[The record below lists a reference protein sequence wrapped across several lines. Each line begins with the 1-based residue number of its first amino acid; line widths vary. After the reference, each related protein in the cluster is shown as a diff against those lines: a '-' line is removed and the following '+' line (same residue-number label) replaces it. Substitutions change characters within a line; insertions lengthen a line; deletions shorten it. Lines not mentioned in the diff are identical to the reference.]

1 MRGNVAMGLNSRYID
16 EFFKLYKSKKR
27 RDSFNYY
34 LKESIDD
41 FLRNENKSNAFDVYV
56 NFFDSYKMV
65 LTGNK
70 NLIDLLDVLR
80 YYEENAAVLV
90 DKQRDHYV
98 HSVNVFLLGLSIYSQ
113 NNNFRD
119 TVEEDFN
126 KITEQNRIY
135 DTDIEKFLFE
145 WGIASLC
152 HDVGYP
158 MEITNNQI
166 KKFVDL
172 VSASDDK
179 SSSASPY
186 IGFNSFE
193 ALNSIHN
200 SSLIRPLDLLSYNIH
215 NRLGTDLTVTKEKL
229 YSFLSNMQKSGFVDH
244 GFYSAIILLKWYGYL
259 INEYYIDKD
268 DLDHPIVNCAGA
280 ILLHNY
286 YKNVLMKDP
295 FCLGSLSCEQHP
307 IAYLLILCDELQEWN
322 REAYGIEDKKK
333 VLADESRIEI
343 SKNYLKID
351 YLAPKGIMESNF
363 AIKKEQLL
371 SNILDL
377 NDVFVDGL
385 NVTCL
390 ASTDLFIEDIQRQDA
405 NIAPR
410 PLLENL
416 EKIAMAIHEDYLQ
429 KQRER
434 NPDAPSLPSWDKL
447 SQSLKYSNIRQA
459 RTITDKLKRLRYTTA
474 EASADLYDKTEI
486 KALSDSQVEY
496 LAKIEHDSWMNERIE
511 NGWTYSKEKDTDKK
525 ISPYIVPYD
534 DLSEEIK
541 ELDRDAVRNMIPLL
555 NGIGVRVFEI

>member
-1 MRGNVAMGLNSRYID
+1 MGLNSRYFD
-16 EFFKLYKSKKR
+16 DFFKLYKIKKGEGNY
-27 RDSFNYY
+27 NYY
-34 LKESIDD
+34 LKESIYN
-41 FLRNENKSNAFDVYV
+41 FIENENKSNAFDVYV
-56 NFFDSYKMV
+56 NYFDSYKISIA
-65 LTGNK
+65 GNK

-98 HSVNVFLLGLSIYSQ
+98 HSVNVFLLGLAIYSQ
-113 NNNFRD
+113 NKNFRD
-119 TVEEDFN
+119 IIENEFLKTP
-126 KITEQNRIY
+126 IINRIY
-135 DTDIEKFLFE
+135 DTDVEKFLFE

-172 VSASDDK
+172 VSFNDNK
-179 SSSASPY
+179 TNSAIPY
-186 IGFNSFE
+186 IGFNSFDV
-193 ALNSIHN
+193 LNSIQ
-200 SSLIRPLDLLSYNIH
+200 SSKDIRPLDLLSYNIH
-215 NRLGTDLTVTKEKL
+215 NRLGTNLISTKEKL
-229 YSFLSNMQKSGFVDH
+229 YSFIENMQKSGFVDH

-259 INEYYIDKD
+259 IEDCYIDKD
-268 DLDHPIVNCAGA
+268 DINHPIVHSAGA

-286 YKNVLMKDP
+286 YKNVLMKEP
-295 FCLGSLSCEQHP
+295 FCLGSLRCNQHP

-343 SKNYLKID
+343 SESQIKIE

-363 AIKKEQLL
+363 ASNKERLL
-371 SNILDL
+371 NNIL
-377 NDVFVDGL
+377 NISDVFIDDV

-390 ASTDLFIEDIQRQDA
+390 ASTDLFIEAIQRQDA

-410 PLLENL
+410 PLLENI
-416 EKIAMAIHEDYLQ
+416 EKIAMAIHEDYLLKQ
-429 KQRER
+429 KER
-434 NPDAPSLPSWDKL
+434 SYNAEPSLPSWDKL

-459 RTITDKLKRLRYTTA
+459 RAITDKLKRLGYTTTYEALGEFYDRA
-474 EASADLYDKTEI
+474 EV

-511 NGWTYSKEKDTDKK
+511 NGWTYGKEKNVDNKV
-525 ISPYIVPYD
+525 SPYIVPYE

-555 NGIGVRVFEI
+555 NSIGLKVFES